1 MKKLLRR
8 TTSLLSLNK
17 PKPDLKH
24 RRSIS
29 DISLRM
35 PGAKKDAFKDRH
47 LAELVRLC
55 GSSNFDLPPKYAHGT
70 LSLPTC
76 FRATA
81 QYLVQRGML
90 LYCFVAVL
98 CCCVALCCFALVMHG
113 TVC

>member
-1 MKKLLRR
+1 M
-8 TTSLLSLNK
+8 LSLNKPK

-29 DISLRM
+29 DISMRM
-35 PGAKKDAFKDRH
+35 AGAKKDAFKDRH

-55 GSSNFDLPPKYAHGT
+55 GSSSFYLPAEYAPGT

-90 LYCFVAVL
+90 PCLTL
-98 CCCVALCCFALVMHG
+98 H
-113 TVC
+113 

>member
-17 PKPDLKH
+17 SKPDLRH

-35 PGAKKDAFKDRH
+35 VGAKKDAFKDRH

-55 GSSNFDLPPKYAHGT
+55 GSSNFDLPTDYAHGT

-90 LYCFVAVL
+90 LYCFVA
-98 CCCVALCCFALVMHG
+98 LCCFALIMNG

>member
-1 MKKLLRR
+1 M
-8 TTSLLSLNK
+8 LSLNK

-29 DISLRM
+29 DISLRIV
-35 PGAKKDAFKDRH
+35 GAKKDAFKDKL

-55 GSSNFDLPPKYAHGT
+55 GSSPLFLPAEYTPGT

-90 LYCFVAVL
+90 LCLTLL
-98 CCCVALCCFALVMHG
+98 C
-113 TVC
+113 

>member
-1 MKKLLRR
+1 M
-8 TTSLLSLNK
+8 LSLNK

-24 RRSIS
+24 KRSIS
-29 DISLRM
+29 DISLRIA
-35 PGAKKDAFKDRH
+35 GARKDAFKDRH

-55 GSSNFDLPPKYAHGT
+55 GSSPFYLPAEYAPGT

-90 LYCFVAVL
+90 L
-98 CCCVALCCFALVMHG
+98 CVALCCVALVMDE
-113 TVC
+113 TMC